1 MDNYLLLFFAVMVA
15 VLALVLILLYL
26 KKRNRYRPSFNVIA
40 IVAYVVTLVAY
51 MTFFVY
57 SF

>member
-1 MDNYLLLFFAVMVA
+1 MDNNLLLFFAVMVA
-15 VLALVLILLYL
+15 VLALVLIFLYL
-26 KKRNRYRPSFNVIA
+26 KKRNRYHPSFNVIA